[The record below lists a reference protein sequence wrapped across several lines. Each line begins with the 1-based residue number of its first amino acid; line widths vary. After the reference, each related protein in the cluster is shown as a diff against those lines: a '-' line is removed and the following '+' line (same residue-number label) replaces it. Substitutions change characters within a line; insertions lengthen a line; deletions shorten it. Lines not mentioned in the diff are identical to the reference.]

1 MDNSANVGKTEQKTD
16 SGKLIRRGSFR
27 ISYNNE
33 GKLVLFCIIGALLCI
48 AMFIV
53 GLVLFGAPE
62 DFLGFMGSVFWI
74 IPAVVCV
81 VLIPVIIW
89 GRTCSYSTD
98 EIELQAN
105 MPGGPEYLYYSDI
118 SEVIYKPF
126 LLFGKP
132 RGLLVTVVTSV
143 RDFTYR
149 YIYSSDELT
158 EPEHTPFYLLEIN
171 SGLKQP
177 QNSDPELTAAIMSQ
191 FAVMQEKQTDR
202 LSKKRPKK
210 TWKNLFDD

>member
-1 MDNSANVGKTEQKTD
+1 MDNSENNKKM
-16 SGKLIRRGSFR
+16 IRRGSFR
-27 ISYNNE
+27 VSYNNE
-33 GKLVLFCIIGALLCI
+33 DKLVIFCIIGALLCI
-48 AMFIV
+48 VMFIV
-53 GLVLFGAPE
+53 GLVMFGAPE

-81 VLIPVIIW
+81 VLIPVIMC
-89 GRTCSYSTD
+89 GRTCSYSAGET
-98 EIELQAN
+98 ELQTE
-105 MPGGPEYLYYSDI
+105 MPGGTDYLYYSDI

-132 RGLLVTVVTSV
+132 RGLQVTVVTSV

-149 YIYSSDELT
+149 YIYSSEEFT
-158 EPEHTPFYLLEIN
+158 QPEHTPFYLLEIN
-171 SGLKQP
+171 AGLKQP
-177 QNSDPELTAAIMSQ
+177 QESDPELTAAIMSQ

-202 LSKKRPKK
+202 ISKKRPKK